1 MTLQAWASE
10 ADPTDVSHPDTA
22 DARPLRPGLD
32 RSRPRWHVLLPLSLV
47 AVVSLAPI
55 VGDNPTRGGG
65 RVVFACLAALT
76 LLAVL
81 TGKFLTARLGIALI
95 AIIAAFALPWQ
106 ANWWPLPGAIGLGV
120 YVLTDQVRVRPPAV
134 DSLARPS
141 RGSRGRLTRFEITAI
156 LVLAA
161 LATCA
166 LLIFHD
172 LTPPALHFG
181 AQLVNR
187 LPTWSLALA
196 GAGFVTVNAAVEEV
210 LFRGIILSHLTPA
223 IGTRPALILQ
233 AAGFGLLNLH
243 GYPYGPIGVALTT
256 AYGLL
261 LGALRLKTGGL
272 LAGWIAH
279 TLADSVIFLLI
290 LQTATHTH

>member
-10 ADPTDVSHPDTA
+10 ADPTDAADPDIA
-22 DARPLRPGLD
+22 DAGLVRPSLS
-32 RSRPRWHVLLPLSLV
+32 RSRRLGRVLLPLSLV
-47 AVVSLAPI
+47 AIVSLAPI
-55 VGDNPTRGGG
+55 VGNNPLRGGG
-65 RVVFACLAALT
+65 RVVLGCLAALT

-81 TGKFLTARLGIALI
+81 TGQFLTARLGMALI

-120 YVLTDQVRVRPPAV
+120 YLLSGQVHVHPPAV
-134 DSLARPS
+134 DSVARPN
-141 RGSRGRLTRFEITAI
+141 RGAHGRLTRFEIAAI

-161 LATCA
+161 LAASA

-181 AQLVNR
+181 AQMVNR

-261 LGALRLKTGGL
+261 LGVLRLKTGGL
-272 LAGWIAH
+272 VAGWIAH